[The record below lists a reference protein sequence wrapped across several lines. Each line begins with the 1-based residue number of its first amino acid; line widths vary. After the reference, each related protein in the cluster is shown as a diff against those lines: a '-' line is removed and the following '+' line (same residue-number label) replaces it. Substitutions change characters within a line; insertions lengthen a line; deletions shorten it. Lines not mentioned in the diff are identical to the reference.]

1 MNAPPTV
8 RPVVLT
14 SPVFTLGSALRW
26 LGHDCPD
33 HHYCWEPVGTLT
45 AFVWFLRRG
54 PRFAAYPLETLILL
68 DPTEIGKLLART
80 RPLIDEVDRCT
91 RGDAIQVRHR
101 RGSDNR
107 WMPVLQGV
115 SPTHATARRYTS
127 SQHRDQSR

>member
-1 MNAPPTV
+1 MNAPPTL
-8 RPVVLT
+8 RPIVLP

-33 HHYCWEPVGTLT
+33 HQCWEPVGTLT
-45 AFVWFLRRG
+45 ASVWFLRRG
-54 PRFAAYPLETLILL
+54 PHFPTYPLILL

-101 RGSDNR
+101 RGSDNG

-115 SPTHATARRYTS
+115 SPTHATARQYTG
-127 SQHRDQSR
+127 SQRADQVP